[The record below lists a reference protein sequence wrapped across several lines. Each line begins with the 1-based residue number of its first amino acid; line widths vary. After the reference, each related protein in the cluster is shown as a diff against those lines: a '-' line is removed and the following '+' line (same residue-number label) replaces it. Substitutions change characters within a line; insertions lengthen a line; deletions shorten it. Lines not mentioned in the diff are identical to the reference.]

1 MDGACFRPSAATII
15 AALRK
20 QLEEIEKS
28 LLVIADAIRACDCNK
43 EILSLFE
50 KHLGKLPEGLPVSP
64 RAPKTIPALEPTG
77 TARDTRAP
85 TGYVPTTISSFTY
98 IPK

>member
-1 MDGACFRPSAATII
+1 MYGCETIPK
-15 AALRK
+15 LRK
-20 QLEEIEKS
+20 WKKKLKKKYRFS
-28 LLVIADAIRACDCNK
+28 RPK
-43 EILSLFE
+43 R
-50 KHLGKLPEGLPVSP
+50 KHYYKLPEGLPVSP
-64 RAPKTIPALEPTG
+64 GTPKTIPALEPTG